1 MQCSEALAK
10 AFRCAVRS
18 VCQSEPGA
26 YNKTAHEYGL
36 QGPNDWHPAF
46 YGCWDW
52 HSAVHSHFLILRCL
66 RRYQLDEEDKER
78 AWEALRQHLRRDKI
92 AVEVESLQK
101 ENPGWECPYGLAWVL
116 ALAAEA
122 AVAVRDFSARR
133 GFGDWAKWASGMH
146 AALVPLETA
155 AVRRLDIWLDEIIAD
170 PQEML
175 NRSGLH
181 GNSAFCLR
189 LALEHKAVVGR
200 QKGLPIHKLSQAVEL
215 VGKHRGDV
223 VADGHPFLSPF
234 LADVGL
240 ALKARQL
247 FGHSPNDFCVWKSE
261 HTDAL
266 LRLQPV
272 MGDPDDM
279 RTCHALGLNFSRA
292 EGLCHAILLRLTCP
306 GSTGDCL
313 KGLHAAAQDHFSTSA
328 KFLDSGGFMAD
339 HWIGTFALL
348 AEEAFAEVARLWPP
362 RSRPSSSK
370 KRPATHRACLVDDY
384 IVFHKQR

>member
-240 ALKARQL
+240 AR
-247 FGHSPNDFCVWKSE
+247 PTFCVYLCVCRTSRYLGPPVSPPDPFKAMPNSGMLGILDIQRP
-261 HTDAL
+261 TVL
-266 LRLQPV
+266 L
-272 MGDPDDM
+272 
-279 RTCHALGLNFSRA
+279 
-292 EGLCHAILLRLTCP
+292 
-306 GSTGDCL
+306 TGIYRCL
-313 KGLHAAAQDHFSTSA
+313 S
-328 KFLDSGGFMAD
+328 
-339 HWIGTFALL
+339 
-348 AEEAFAEVARLWPP
+348 
-362 RSRPSSSK
+362 RSRCSHFNSGLLE
-370 KRPATHRACLVDDY
+370 R
-384 IVFHKQR
+384 